1 MCFCSNDLCNG
12 KNKLDTKECSITE
25 SLESSPVR
33 LHREQ
38 LAHELHP
45 KCYCQCYDQN
55 YKHNMH
61 LIEYILIDI
70 FFLFLHSIFRVH
82 KFKWVYNEW
91 KKKIRRKMLF
101 FFILTTKAVLAFVHA
116 YFEIRR
122 IFCSTSSL
130 FESTALAAVK

>member
-55 YKHNMH
+55 HKHNMH

-101 FFILTTKAVLAFVHA
+101 FHIDDKSGT
-116 YFEIRR
+116 R
-122 IFCSTSSL
+122 FCSCIFRNQANILFDFVTIWKYSLSSG
-130 FESTALAAVK
+130 